1 MLTWVLNTPLL
12 FEDFSNALFFEL
24 FYIIRLLKSV
34 IPIDLFSE
42 TR

>member
-1 MLTWVLNTPLL
+1 MLAWVLNTPLL
-12 FEDFSNALFFEL
+12 FKDFSNALFFEL

-34 IPIDLFSE
+34 IPNDLFSE